1 MITPESLFKR
11 FEQITKQLALENLQS
26 DGGDSVSVLLE
37 TDWVRV
43 LLLKHNTDSRIVS
56 IEVESYLPDFVE
68 KGTDSDSVEK
78 RDMVEVVNGMIAHLQ
93 YLLKLRTSG
102 FNLEFIGPDYLWT
115 ATRDIDET
123 LDLDFFEVIIPP
135 IDTWSDSKI

>member
-1 MITPESLFKR
+1 
-11 FEQITKQLALENLQS
+11 
-26 DGGDSVSVLLE
+26 LE

>member
-1 MITPESLFKR
+1 M
-11 FEQITKQLALENLQS
+11 
-26 DGGDSVSVLLE
+26 E

-68 KGTDSDSVEK
+68 KGTDSDSGEK

-93 YLLKLRTSG
+93 YLLKLGTSG
-102 FNLEFIGPDYLWT
+102 FNLDFIGPDYLWT
-115 ATRDIDET
+115 ATRDIDKT
-123 LDLDFFEVIIPP
+123 LDLDFFEVLIPP
-135 IDTWSDSKI
+135 IDTWSDTKI